1 MKETLF
7 GAVRAKAS
15 FEVQFTHSEEREGAR
30 VKHAFSVTWKPEDA
44 KRAEKPCLTLEC
56 VKEPLDIPVSVAH
69 QLSHRPGAQAQLG
82 LSAEEQN
89 LVGRADSGVL

>member
-30 VKHAFSVTWKPEDA
+30 VKHTFSVTWKPEDA
-44 KRAEKPCLTLEC
+44 KRAEKPCLTL
-56 VKEPLDIPVSVAH
+56 
-69 QLSHRPGAQAQLG
+69 
-82 LSAEEQN
+82 
-89 LVGRADSGVL
+89 

>member
-7 GAVRAKAS
+7 GAIRAKAS

-30 VKHAFSVTWKPEDA
+30 VKHTFSVTWKPEDA

-56 VKEPLDIPVSVAH
+56 VKEPLDIQYQWHTNCHTA
-69 QLSHRPGAQAQLG
+69 RLG
-82 LSAEEQN
+82 LYADEQD

>member
-56 VKEPLDIPVSVAH
+56 VKEPLADLVNYDTADGA
-69 QLSHRPGAQAQLG
+69 PGWTQ
-82 LSAEEQN
+82 
-89 LVGRADSGVL
+89 